1 MVMTKSLWL
10 IGDFSRKKNWRVFS
24 RFWRKLLIQ
33 LYFVTSGS
41 WEVEK
46 PTCGTFWRG
55 TWWNTEKIAI
65 IRFCIHETKMAFAPP
80 PPPEGYTFSSAPREL
95 NIKLPQKP
103 GIWWK
108 TNFLERFWFPN
119 IWTVDFIKFNHSI
132 FNKDQNWT
140 RTRNFRNGSQQESWC
155 KTKTFWKSL
164 AVRESPIE
172 TWKFLTFSAF
182 TVV

>member
-10 IGDFSRKKNWRVFS
+10 IGDFSRKKTGGCFRDFGENCWFNSISSPVVLEKLKSQHVVLFDEEPDEIQKKLQSFGFVSTKQKWRLKRHS
-24 RFWRKLLIQ
+24 RF
-33 LYFVTSGS
+33 
-41 WEVEK
+41 
-46 PTCGTFWRG
+46 
-55 TWWNTEKIAI
+55 
-65 IRFCIHETKMAFAPP
+65 
-80 PPPEGYTFSSAPREL
+80 
-95 NIKLPQKP
+95 

-108 TNFLERFWFPN
+108 TNFLERFWFPD